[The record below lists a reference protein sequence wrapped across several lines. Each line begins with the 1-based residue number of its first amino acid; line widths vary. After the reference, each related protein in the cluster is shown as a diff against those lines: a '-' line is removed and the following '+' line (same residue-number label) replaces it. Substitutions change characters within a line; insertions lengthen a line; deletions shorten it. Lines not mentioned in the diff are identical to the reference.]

1 MHPLHSVLRRQLARH
16 LAAPISPEWKTFL
29 EVVNEAY
36 HQADADRKL
45 LERTMDLSSQEML
58 QTNAELSQ
66 AKDAAQAAS
75 RAKSEFLSNMRHELR
90 TPLNAILG
98 FAELLAEA
106 PAGISGEQREFARHI
121 LTSGRNLLAL
131 ITDLLDLAKVE
142 AGRLE
147 LRRVP
152 VNVALALEDA
162 AKLAHRIAGERGVS
176 LTVEMESPLPT
187 LEADEVRLK
196 QILQNLLSNAVK
208 FTPPGGR
215 IRLAARA
222 SSPEHAAVVISV
234 ADTGIGIAPQDYE
247 RIFGHF
253 EQLDPSAT
261 RSYQG
266 TGLGLSLT
274 KKLVELHGGTLFV
287 ESAVGQGSTFTF
299 SLPVRRGI

>member
-106 PAGISGEQREFARHI
+106 PEGISGEQREFARHI
-121 LTSGRNLLAL
+121 LTS
-131 ITDLLDLAKVE
+131 
-142 AGRLE
+142 
-147 LRRVP
+147 
-152 VNVALALEDA
+152 A
-162 AKLAHRIAGERGVS
+162 ATFSR
-176 LTVEMESPLPT
+176 
-187 LEADEVRLK
+187 
-196 QILQNLLSNAVK
+196 
-208 FTPPGGR
+208 
-215 IRLAARA
+215 
-222 SSPEHAAVVISV
+222 SSPTCSISPRSRR
-234 ADTGIGIAPQDYE
+234 DGWSSGGFLSTSPSRWRMRPNSPTGSP
-247 RIFGHF
+247 
-253 EQLDPSAT
+253 
-261 RSYQG
+261 
-266 TGLGLSLT
+266 
-274 KKLVELHGGTLFV
+274 
-287 ESAVGQGSTFTF
+287 GSGAF
-299 SLPVRRGI
+299 P